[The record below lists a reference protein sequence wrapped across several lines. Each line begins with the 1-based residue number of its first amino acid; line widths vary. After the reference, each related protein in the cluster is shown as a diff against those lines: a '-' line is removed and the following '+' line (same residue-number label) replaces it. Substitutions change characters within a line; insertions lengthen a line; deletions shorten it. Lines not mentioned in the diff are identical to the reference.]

1 MSHIDPETELL
12 YMPSNW
18 VVRVPPEQSVPLHV
32 QVYKHSL
39 LLLVSCYSP
48 IYKLQVL
55 QSQIYCVQE
64 FVFTKLNFLGLVSY
78 SYNSGFYYSRI

>member
-32 QVYKHSL
+32 KVSKHSL
-39 LLLVSCYSP
+39 FIITPCESQLITS
-48 IYKLQVL
+48 YKFSKI
-55 QSQIYCVQE
+55 QSK
-64 FVFTKLNFLGLVSY
+64 FVTNILSLM
-78 SYNSGFYYSRI
+78 R